1 MFIIQS
7 SMDRLLIFNIG
18 GSEFFLIILV
28 VLLFFGAKGIPD
40 IAKSLGRAS
49 REFKDAMNGVERELH
64 DAVNTDASLSKK
76 EEPQKMEDGT
86 TKEKL
91 ENGK

>member
-1 MFIIQS
+1 MNH
-7 SMDRLLIFNIG
+7 LLIFNIG
-18 GSEFFLIILV
+18 GSELFLIILV

-49 REFKDAMNGVERELH
+49 REFKDAMSGVERELR
-64 DAVNTDASLSKK
+64 DAVNTDASPSKK
-76 EEPQKMEDGT
+76 EEPQKMEDGP

>member
-1 MFIIQS
+1 MNH
-7 SMDRLLIFNIG
+7 LLIFNIG

-49 REFKDAMNGVERELH
+49 REFKDAMSGVERELR
-64 DAVNTDASLSKK
+64 DAVNTDAPPSKK
-76 EEPQKMEDGT
+76 ESPQKMEDGP

-91 ENGK
+91 ENGE